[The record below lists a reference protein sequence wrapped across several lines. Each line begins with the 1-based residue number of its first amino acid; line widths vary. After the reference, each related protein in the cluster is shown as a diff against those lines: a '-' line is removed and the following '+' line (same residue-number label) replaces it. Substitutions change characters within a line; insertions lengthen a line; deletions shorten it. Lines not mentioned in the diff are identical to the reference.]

1 MKRITKR
8 TFLIT
13 TLTAFFSISLAP
25 ISSPVSASD
34 YKQLPKPEWTYDVP
48 TDATTQIH
56 SKNYYFTG
64 NIVYPIV
71 SEQTNSQTAY
81 TFLYQSDRS
90 TGKTKSVNSLLAID
104 DKTGKQKWIHK
115 SPMPYNSFEVDQS
128 GNVYYFD
135 EVNSGNKKVYQLI
148 SLDSNNKPRW
158 VKTFKDYFQFNVLED
173 GRIAVVTFTKDT
185 SVITLYTKEG
195 KPLIKREFH
204 GHVRHIQGNYVG
216 LINSDAPRNTTTI
229 DIYSIPTGKKII
241 SAVQPQD
248 HVNIVHAD
256 FEVLSGGTVIVPI
269 YDAKMK
275 VETLHAYKPN
285 GEKKWIRPLPK
296 PAQDAVFGTTY
307 AHNMYDSFY
316 VSLGNNYLIQ
326 EKNMLSLYNTNNQL
340 IATKTFTDLPAQG
353 LLQRLNDQSIVFGAV
368 DKTQAWYDSSKPEP
382 KKAAYY
388 ILDSNTLKTKN
399 SFVIDDA
406 LFHQA
411 DVRFHDANTFYIQM
425 SKTIAKYVLE

>member
-8 TFLIT
+8 TFQIT
-13 TLTAFFSISLAP
+13 TLAAFLTIPLAL
-25 ISSPVSASD
+25 IATPVSAAD

-48 TDATTQIH
+48 TDTTTQIH

-64 NIVYPIV
+64 KSVYPIV
-71 SEQTNSQTAY
+71 SEQTNSETAY
-81 TFLYQSDRS
+81 TFLYQSGS
-90 TGKTKSVNSLLAID
+90 SNSKSKSVHTLLAID
-104 DKTGKQKWIHK
+104 DKTGKQKWIHN
-115 SPMPYNSFEVDQS
+115 SPMPYNSFEIDLS

-135 EVNSGNKKVYQLI
+135 EVKSGNKKVYQLI

-158 VKTFKDYFQFNVLED
+158 VKTFKEYFQFNILED

-185 SVITLYTKEG
+185 SVISLFTKEG
-195 KPLIKREFH
+195 KQLIQREFP
-204 GHVRHIQGNYVG
+204 GHVRHIQENYVG
-216 LINSDAPRNTTTI
+216 LINSNAPGNTTTI

-256 FEVLSGGTVIVPI
+256 FEVLSGGTLIVPI
-269 YDAKMK
+269 YDAKTE
-275 VETLHAYKPN
+275 VETLHGYKPN

-307 AHNMYDSFY
+307 AHNMYDSLY

-326 EKNMLSLYNTNNQL
+326 EKNKLSLYNTNNQL
-340 IATKTFTDLPAQG
+340 IATKRFTDLPAQG

-388 ILDSNTLKTKN
+388 ILDSRTLKIKN
-399 SFVIDDA
+399 AIVLNDA

-411 DVRFHDANTFYIQM
+411 DVRFHDANTFYIHM
-425 SKTIAKYVLE
+425 SETIAKYVLE